1 MLCLEKNIAFAG
13 DNLSQDEAVCKE
25 RQCVGGNFAVE
36 YRPDLSNEGNLHMTC
51 DPTIITKL
59 NELQSAIGEYP
70 DPRRASAEWK
80 QVYKL
85 LQKTDVPPGRI
96 TSLVGMRNME
106 GLAEVIGGL
115 AAPETDVPE
124 PADDAPDSETC
135 KKALKAFRKREAV
148 TRLDDESK
156 LGRSPLSKGA
166 GSSSMAIS
174 PPMEWPDEV
183 WRELARQ
190 GKLRDVGGGFYELA
204 K

>member
-1 MLCLEKNIAFAG
+1 M
-13 DNLSQDEAVCKE
+13 S
-25 RQCVGGNFAVE
+25 
-36 YRPDLSNEGNLHMTC
+36 T
-51 DPTIITKL
+51 DPTIIAKL
-59 NELQSAIGEYP
+59 NELQAAIDQYP
-70 DPRRASAEWK
+70 DPRRASSEWK

-106 GLAEVIGGL
+106 GLAEVIEQL
-115 AAPETDVPE
+115 SAPETEAPDPG
-124 PADDAPDSETC
+124 ADAPDSETC
-135 KKALKAFRKREAV
+135 KKALKAFRKRESV

-156 LGRSPLSKGA
+156 LGRSPLTKGA

-190 GKLRDVGGGFYELA
+190 GKLKDVGGGFYQLA

>member
-1 MLCLEKNIAFAG
+1 M
-13 DNLSQDEAVCKE
+13 S
-25 RQCVGGNFAVE
+25 
-36 YRPDLSNEGNLHMTC
+36 T
-51 DPTIITKL
+51 DPTIIAKL
-59 NELQSAIGEYP
+59 SELQIAIDQYP
-70 DPRRASAEWK
+70 DPRRASSEWK

-85 LQKTDVPPGRI
+85 LQKTSTPPGRI

-106 GLAEVIGGL
+106 GLAEVIGKL
-115 AAPETDVPE
+115 SAPEQESDE
-124 PADDAPDSETC
+124 PAGDVPDSETC

-166 GSSSMAIS
+166 GTSTLAIS
-174 PPMEWPDEV
+174 PPMDWPNEV
-183 WRELARQ
+183 WRELVRQ